1 MKLIEIIEMIDQE
14 ETPRLLKLSEL
25 CNFPEKKLRFH
36 IKDESNGDYRVQNA
50 RPASKGYLNIS
61 KATLF
66 RWINEGKFLAFSI
79 DCDFCKRWALSF
91 YLLGIF
97 RHILKALKL
106 KALSAPLICT
116 ISLFTI
122 IFFKLNL
129 ITQA

>member
-1 MKLIEIIEMIDQE
+1 MIDQE

-66 RWINEGKFLAFSI
+66 RWINEGKFPKPTKLSPKVAVWSKLEI
-79 DCDFCKRWALSF
+79 DEWLEKNN
-91 YLLGIF
+91 I
-97 RHILKALKL
+97 K
-106 KALSAPLICT
+106 
-116 ISLFTI
+116 IS
-122 IFFKLNL
+122 K
-129 ITQA
+129 